1 MMASA
6 SHLELTLPPHHF
18 TSAFNSKYLFWP
30 STFIFLCS
38 STGRPFLP
46 YCSHTLLLYLLTHLQ
61 TAAVNA
67 STRPKRALANK
78 MLFFCVCVSSAIV
91 ETILSGHPI
100 SLRCINNSSLL
111 SLFTSLFSLW
121 YFLILCSNFYR
132 SIVLLHLIFSRHSLS
147 TAHTHF
153 FLSSL
158 PLIFNCDFQLLCI
171 LTLALHFFLSNLPS
185 LSTVSLATFLSQC
198 FYRQISFF
206 FLVKWGNEGVS
217 QLESC

>member
-1 MMASA
+1 MSTRQCPGKRTRHSKSSLAPFSINIDFIAIMMMMASA

-78 MLFFCVCVSSAIV
+78 MLFFCVCVLSHRRDHSFWSS
-91 ETILSGHPI
+91 
-100 SLRCINNSSLL
+100 
-111 SLFTSLFSLW
+111 
-121 YFLILCSNFYR
+121 
-132 SIVLLHLIFSRHSLS
+132 
-147 TAHTHF
+147 HF
-153 FLSSL
+153 
-158 PLIFNCDFQLLCI
+158 IEM
-171 LTLALHFFLSNLPS
+171 H
-185 LSTVSLATFLSQC
+185 
-198 FYRQISFF
+198 
-206 FLVKWGNEGVS
+206 K
-217 QLESC
+217 